1 VCDFDYC
8 QKGDRFG
15 ELCFEEKKRKW
26 LKSKKVKR
34 IERKDGRAPP
44 SGGLLPEDVFRW

>member
-34 IERKDGRAPP
+34 NWQDMHDVYREDG
-44 SGGLLPEDVFRW
+44 